1 MAIKNIIF
9 DFGDIFINLDKQATL
24 KKMSHFGLVKV
35 TSEMTLMNNQYEKGE
50 INSDTFISFYQSYFP
65 KTSKTELIDAW
76 NAIVLNF
83 PDNRLKFIEQLA
95 KKDNFRLFLLS
106 NTNELHIEKVIENM
120 GLSRYERFKNCFEQ
134 FYLSHEIKMRKPDTE
149 IYQFVIETN
158 GLNNK
163 ETLFVDDTKEN
174 TEAAGHLKIKT
185 WHLKVGEE
193 DVIDI
198 LKSPIFSE

>member
-24 KKMSHFGLVKV
+24 KKMNHFGLVKV

-50 INSDTFISFYQSYFP
+50 VNSDTFISFYQSYFP

-83 PDNRLKFIEQLA
+83 PDSRLKFIEQLA
-95 KKDNFRLFLLS
+95 KKGNFRLFLLS

-174 TEAAGHLKIKT
+174 TEAASHLKIKT
-185 WHLKVGEE
+185 WHLKVGKE